1 MNPPISS
8 NFYSIC
14 QGTHPAK
21 TNLCRNSPTK
31 GARNIGS
38 AQAQELIGS
47 NDLVT
52 CLESKA
58 REIPNN
64 RDFDPFRILSVMER
78 LQEKKNS
85 LKKLQTLWKQEQ
97 HIAAVLTL
105 PFQMERL
112 LYTLLTEKKPGG
124 TVELW
129 SFVVFLCHVYNSHQ
143 LVSTH
148 IVALV

>member
-78 LQEKKNS
+78 LQEKKTHWRNSKPFENKNNTSQRSSLCDFKWKDYFIRCS
-85 LKKLQTLWKQEQ
+85 LKKNLV
-97 HIAAVLTL
+97 VLL
-105 PFQMERL
+105 
-112 LYTLLTEKKPGG
+112 
-124 TVELW
+124 
-129 SFVVFLCHVYNSHQ
+129 NSEV
-143 LVSTH
+143 LSCFCAMCTTH
-148 IVALV
+148 INSYQLI